1 VETLARP
8 TVDRIF
14 GPLAALVPLHARIL
28 ALIRH
33 APATAEP
40 SEKGEPKA
48 EADDEAEPG
57 ETTGG
62 TGGGGGGGV
71 GEEESGSG
79 ATPAGNKKVAKS
91 DVQGLWKEIGERVK
105 DYKQF
110 IVDCGPAMF
119 ELKRALA
126 NNPAFASF
134 CANNEGIAKVQLRSF
149 STPIGFTLILDSLLV
164 EQVMKGSNTTDLM
177 ALLLSPAQ
185 RLTQYRLAL
194 KARLFSH
201 SLRSSSLF
209 HSEL

>member
-40 SEKGEPKA
+40 SEKEEPK
-48 EADDEAEPG
+48 ADDEAEPG
-57 ETTGG
+57 ETTGS
-62 TGGGGGGGV
+62 GGGGGGG
-71 GEEESGSG
+71 EEESGGG
-79 ATPAGNKKVAKS
+79 ATPVGNKKVAKS

-134 CANNEGIAKVQLRSF
+134 CANNEGLAKVQLRAF
-149 STPIGFTLILDSLLV
+149 STPQLDSH
-164 EQVMKGSNTTDLM
+164 
-177 ALLLSPAQ
+177 SP
-185 RLTQYRLAL
+185 
-194 KARLFSH
+194 
-201 SLRSSSLF
+201 SLRCSSSR
-209 HSEL
+209 